1 MADDKK
7 TPKTMKTGD
16 RDSLWI
22 EWMTGALCAVLVA
35 GMIGW
40 IGYEAFTGQE
50 GKPELATRIVHQEK
64 IGDGQR
70 VVFLIENMGSRTAAT
85 VVVEGQVRDGE
96 AVLETSE
103 VTFDYVP
110 AKSTASGAMLFQS
123 PPEAGQLQI
132 RPTGY
137 SDP

>member
-1 MADDKK
+1 MAEDAKTSKK
-7 TPKTMKTGD
+7 SKTVD
-16 RDSLWI
+16 QDAHWVQWL
-22 EWMTGALCAVLVA
+22 TGAICAVLVS

-40 IGYEAFTGQE
+40 IGYEAVIGQE
-50 GKPELATRIVHQEK
+50 GQPELSTRIVHQDRV
-64 IGDGQR
+64 GDGQR
-70 VVFLIENMGSRTAAT
+70 VVFLIENAGARTAAA
-85 VVVEGQVRDGE
+85 VVVQGQIRNGE

-110 AKSTASGAMLFQS
+110 AHSSVSGAMLFQS
-123 PPEAGQLQI
+123 PRDAGRLQI